1 MKVKNL
7 NSHIEH
13 IITGYKQQFGLYQQ
27 LLELARQQ
35 ETAALSGESDPDR
48 VLEGF
53 QQRGEVIQSIIE
65 LDRNISR
72 HKEAVM
78 DLLHL
83 KEFRLDEGRELIHAH
98 LREEL
103 EEQRAAVERV
113 IRAIIET
120 DRKNAEALND
130 LKQDVAK
137 ELRSI
142 QQYHDVQQT
151 YFDRPEKFPE
161 PRFFDKKK

>member
-13 IITGYKQQFGLYQQ
+13 IVTGYNQQFGLYQQ

-35 ETAALSGESDPDR
+35 ETAALSGEPDPDR

-65 LDRNISR
+65 IDRNILQ

-78 DLLHL
+78 NLLHL
-83 KEFRLDEGRELIHAH
+83 KEFNLEKVKDLVHINLRDEMD
-98 LREEL
+98 
-103 EEQRAAVERV
+103 EQLKAIERV
-113 IRAIIET
+113 IRGIIET
-120 DRKNAEALND
+120 DRKNVMVLEN

-151 YFDRPEKFPE
+151 YCDRPEKFPE

>member
-7 NSHIEH
+7 NSHFEH
-13 IITGYKQQFGLYQQ
+13 IVNGFKQQHKCYQQ
-27 LLELARQQ
+27 LLGLARQQ
-35 ETAALSGESDPDR
+35 ETMISESDPDLDMVQEIFR
-48 VLEGF
+48 
-53 QQRGEVIQSIIE
+53 QKSEVINNIKE
-65 LDRNISR
+65 LENNISQ

-78 DLLHL
+78 NLLHL
-83 KEFRLDEGRELIHAH
+83 KEFKIDKVQDLIHAN
-98 LREEL
+98 LRKEL
-103 EEQRAAVERV
+103 DEQRTA
-113 IRAIIET
+113 IQQTIQAIIET
-120 DRKNAEALND
+120 DRKNEEALKN

-142 QQYHDVQQT
+142 QQYYDIQQT

>member
-1 MKVKNL
+1 MKVNNL

-13 IITGYKQQFGLYQQ
+13 IVNGYKQQLGFYQQ

-35 ETAALSGESDPDR
+35 ETAALSGEPDPDR

-65 LDRNISR
+65 LDQNISQ

-78 DLLHL
+78 NLLHL
-83 KEFRLDEGRELIHAH
+83 KEFRLDKGQDLIHVH
-98 LREEL
+98 LRKEL
-103 EEQRAAVERV
+103 EEQRTTIEQV

-120 DRKNAEALND
+120 DLKNEEALKN
-130 LKQDVAK
+130 LMQDVAK

-142 QQYHDVQQT
+142 QQYHDIQQT